1 MIYRDKCLA
10 SLIFK
15 LVKVL
20 NDDTNHF
27 KGVILMA
34 TRPVFVNKACAPF
47 YRKVDVEFV
56 WSGGFIKTLG
66 LSV

>member
-1 MIYRDKCLA
+1 MIYRDNCFS
-10 SLIFK
+10 SLIIK
-15 LVKVL
+15 LVKVF
-20 NDDTNHF
+20 NDDTNQF
-27 KGVILMA
+27 KGVIIMA
-34 TRPVFVNKACAPF
+34 TRPVFVTKSYAPF

>member
-1 MIYRDKCLA
+1 
-10 SLIFK
+10 
-15 LVKVL
+15 
-20 NDDTNHF
+20 
-27 KGVILMA
+27 MA

>member
-1 MIYRDKCLA
+1 
-10 SLIFK
+10 
-15 LVKVL
+15 
-20 NDDTNHF
+20 
-27 KGVILMA
+27 MA
-34 TRPVFVNKACAPF
+34 TRPVFVTKSYAPF